1 MGGAFI
7 RKDSEQAPQVQTV
20 MYEWAGHDVSFTFE
34 TRSGLTNTEAGL
46 GAEYPFLDKKNV
58 VGVIFVGT
66 EGFMIIPDY
75 SSYRTFLGPK
85 RTPGPS
91 NVGAGDIANVPH
103 FANFIKAVRSRKAAD
118 LNAGPEELHL
128 SAALPHFANIAY
140 RTGRM
145 LHFDAKT
152 EKFTGDDEANRLLRR
167 QYRAGYVV
175 PEKV

>member
-1 MGGAFI
+1 MGGQFI
-7 RKDSEQAPQVQTV
+7 RQDAEQAPQVHTV
-20 MYEWAGHDVSFTFE
+20 MYEWAGRDISFTFE
-34 TRSGLTNTEAGL
+34 TRSGLTNTEAGM

-58 VGVIFVGT
+58 VGVIFIGT

-85 RTPGPS
+85 RTPGPAK
-91 NVGAGDIANVPH
+91 VGEGDIANRPH
-103 FANFIKAVRSRKAAD
+103 FENFIQAVRSRKAGE

-145 LHFDAKT
+145 LRFDAKT
-152 EKFTGDDEANRLLRR
+152 ERFTGDEEANRLLART
-167 QYRAGYVV
+167 YRAPYAM
-175 PEKV
+175 PQKI